1 MTQKATFSFLKFAS
15 VTLLAII
22 ISMGGFWLTIG
33 QNLVTRAEAR
43 TMINEGTSSIRTE
56 LIFIRQGVEKLDER
70 MIRQEEEFRQMLKEN
85 TTAINDLRIQLA
97 SLTKTIESLSESIG
111 NKQ

>member
-1 MTQKATFSFLKFAS
+1 MTRQANLSFLKFAS
-15 VTLLAII
+15 VTLVAII

-43 TMINEGTSSIRTE
+43 TMISEGTSSIRTE
-56 LIFIRQGVEKLDER
+56 LTFIRKGVEKLDTRITKQQDELSHT
-70 MIRQEEEFRQMLKEN
+70 LKEN

-97 SLTKTIESLSESIG
+97 SLTKTIEALADNIG
-111 NKQ
+111 N